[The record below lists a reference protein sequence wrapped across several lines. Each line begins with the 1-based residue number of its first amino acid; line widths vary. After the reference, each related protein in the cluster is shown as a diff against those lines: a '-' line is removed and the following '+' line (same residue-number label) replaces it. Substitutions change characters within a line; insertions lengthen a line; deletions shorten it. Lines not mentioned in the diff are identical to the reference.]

1 METVRTTLL
10 PPTDPCGSEA
20 AVHWP
25 SGSRDAEGCC
35 LAPHC
40 SRSPSLISKSF
51 ILEGCCRQ
59 GSLGHLQPWRAAPRP
74 ASAQHLFWVLL
85 AKGAPGT
92 WLPGP
97 ASLDQWEK
105 QAWQSGAS
113 PSLAPAVEQLSS
125 LETGCGL
132 NAALVSRLVNSL
144 QNHPASY

>member
-1 METVRTTLL
+1 MT
-10 PPTDPCGSEA
+10 GS
-20 AVHWP
+20 
-25 SGSRDAEGCC
+25 S
-35 LAPHC
+35 LAC
-40 SRSPSLISKSF
+40 SP
-51 ILEGCCRQ
+51 
-59 GSLGHLQPWRAAPRP
+59 
-74 ASAQHLFWVLL
+74 QHLLSVLL

-125 LETGCGL
+125 LETACGL

-144 QNHPASY
+144 QNYPASY